1 MTATI
6 VQPVRQHSEPRP
18 GRFTGS
24 LILLRLHLRRD
35 RTLLTVWILAMGLLP
50 AGLVSA
56 TRIGYPTAQDM
67 INFAEAAMISP
78 SQLATRGPVFAATL
92 GGLVAWTVASSGA
105 LVQAVINIL
114 VAIRHTRADEQTGRQ
129 ETLSSTRIGRLAPLA
144 SALLLAVA
152 GNLGVAVLAT
162 VGLLAQGLPI
172 AGSIM
177 IGAVFGSVGLFFA
190 GMAALF
196 AQLAQT
202 GSAYALS
209 FTALGA
215 FFALAAAGDLARS
228 WLVWL
233 TPIGWA
239 RHAEAFVADRG
250 WVPLLALL
258 AGTLLMII
266 AGLLAERRDLGAGLL
281 PTRPGRARATA
292 LLSTP
297 LGLAWRRHRSGVAG
311 WAIGLGFLGLL
322 LGSVTQ
328 SLDAQ
333 LNTPAFQQF
342 SRGVGGGSVSEVFF
356 LFIVYVLAQV
366 ATAAALATV
375 LGLRG
380 DERAGL
386 AEPILVTRTSR
397 LSWAVGEIA
406 MAVIT
411 GAAVLAAIGLAAGA
425 TSGAGLALMAMT
437 LAYLP
442 SVLIMVG
449 LAIALIG
456 WLPRAAAPV
465 CWTVL
470 GLLLVLD
477 LLGEF
482 RLVPDQVL
490 WLSPYALTFNAQ
502 FGRLEPAPVLILLTL
517 IAVALGALGL
527 AGLRRRDV
535 ATG

>member
-1 MTATI
+1 M
-6 VQPVRQHSEPRP
+6 
-18 GRFTGS
+18 
-24 LILLRLHLRRD
+24 RLHLRRD
-35 RTLLTVWILAMGLLP
+35 RVLLTVWILAMGLLP

-56 TRIGYPTAQDM
+56 TRIGYPTPQDM
-67 INFAEAAMISP
+67 INFAQSAMISP
-78 SQLATRGPVFAATL
+78 SELATRGPVFAATL
-92 GGLVAWTVASSGA
+92 GGLVAWTIASSGA

-114 VAIRHTRADEQTGRQ
+114 IAIRHTRADEQTGRQ
-129 ETLSSTRIGRLAPLA
+129 ETLSAARIGRLAPLG
-144 SALLLAVA
+144 SALLLSAV
-152 GNLGVAVLAT
+152 GNLGVGLVAMI
-162 VGLLAQGLPI
+162 GLLAQGMP
-172 AGSIM
+172 AVGSILL
-177 IGAVFGSVGLFFA
+177 GAVFTCTGLFFA
-190 GMAALF
+190 GLAALF

-209 FTALGA
+209 FVALGV
-215 FFALAAAGDLARS
+215 FFALAAAGDLS
-228 WLVWL
+228 GSGLVWL

-239 RHAEAFVADRG
+239 RHAQAFVGDYG
-250 WVPLLALL
+250 WVLLLPLLGAAL
-258 AGTLLMII
+258 TMII
-266 AGLLAERRDLGAGLL
+266 AGLLATRRDLGAGLL
-281 PTRPGRARATA
+281 PTRPGRPRATS

-297 LGLAWRRHRSGVAG
+297 LGLAWRRHRAGVAG
-311 WAIGLGFLGLL
+311 WAIGLGLLGLL

-342 SRGVGGGSVSEVFF
+342 SQGIGGGSVSQVFF

-375 LGLRG
+375 LGLRA

-425 TSGAGLALMAMT
+425 TSGTGLALVAMT

-442 SVLIMVG
+442 AVLIMIG
-449 LAIALIG
+449 LAVALTG
-456 WLPRAAAPV
+456 WLPRAASPV
-465 CWTVL
+465 AWTVL

-482 RLVPDQVL
+482 KLVPEQVL
-490 WLSPYALTFNAQ
+490 WLSPYALTFNGQ
-502 FGRLEPAPVLILLTL
+502 FGRMEPAPVLIGLTL
-517 IAVALGALGL
+517 AAVALGALGL
-527 AGLRRRDV
+527 VGLRRRRPG
-535 ATG
+535 ARG